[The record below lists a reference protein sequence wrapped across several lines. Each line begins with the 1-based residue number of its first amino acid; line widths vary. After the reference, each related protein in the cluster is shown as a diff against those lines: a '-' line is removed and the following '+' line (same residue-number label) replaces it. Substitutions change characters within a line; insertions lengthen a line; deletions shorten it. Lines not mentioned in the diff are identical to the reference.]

1 MTSREQH
8 LVELVGE
15 DGTPLGS
22 TTVADA
28 HVAPG
33 RLHRAFSVMLVD
45 DDGRVLLQQRAAV
58 KTRFPLRWANAC
70 CGHPE
75 PAESLAVSA
84 NRRLGEELGVEPLP
98 LTEIGVHLYYA
109 EDPQT
114 GRVEHEYDHV
124 LLGRLPAGASVAPDP
139 DEVAELRW
147 VAPDD
152 LRAELAESRSFAPWF
167 AGVAAH
173 LLARVEA
180 GDPAVAPITAAERS
194 GGR

>member
-1 MTSREQH
+1 MTSREEH

-15 DGTPLGS
+15 DGSPHGS
-22 TTVADA
+22 ATVADA

-33 RLHRAFSVMLVD
+33 RLHRAFSVLLVD
-45 DDGRVLLQQRAAV
+45 DDGRILLQQRAAV

-75 PAESLAVSA
+75 PGESLAVSA
-84 NRRLGEELGVEPLP
+84 NRRLGEELGAAPVE

-109 EDPQT
+109 EDPAT

-124 LLGRLPAGASVAPDP
+124 LLGRFPAGATIAPDP
-139 DEVAELRW
+139 SEVAALRW
-147 VAPDD
+147 VGPAE
-152 LRAELAESRSFAPWF
+152 LRAELDGDDRAFAPWF
-167 AGVAAH
+167 SGVVKH
-173 LLARVEA
+173 LLALVEA
-180 GDPAVAPITAAERS
+180 ETPISTAERS